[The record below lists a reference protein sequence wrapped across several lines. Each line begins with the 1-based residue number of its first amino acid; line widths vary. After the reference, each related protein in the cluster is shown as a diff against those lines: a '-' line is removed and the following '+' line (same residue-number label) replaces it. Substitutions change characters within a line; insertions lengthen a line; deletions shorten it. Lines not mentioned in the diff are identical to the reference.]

1 MQEKLT
7 ESGIPCNL
15 LTGQEQII
23 FPGCQ
28 KMSCTVEMVS
38 TESEFDVAVID
49 EIQMIGIVIQY
60 IYSGCCYSLAK
71 KKATFVRAFSSFI
84 SVATARLDIWIFSG
98 DTSRGHAWTRALL
111 GLNCHEIHVCGD
123 MTAVSLLKE
132 LCTVTGDKFE
142 LRTYERL
149 SPLAL
154 SQPLNRFKPSV
165 DFQNIYGGCLSQPCT
180 DVRVMYIS
188 I

>member
-1 MQEKLT
+1 VQEKLT

-71 KKATFVRAFSSFI
+71 KKGDFCAGVFFIYFSGYGSARYLDIFRRHFPRP
-84 SVATARLDIWIFSG
+84 RLDARSAG
-98 DTSRGHAWTRALL
+98 AELSRNSRVWRHDGCVVAQRAL
-111 GLNCHEIHVCGD
+111 H
-123 MTAVSLLKE
+123 
-132 LCTVTGDKFE
+132 
-142 LRTYERL
+142 R
-149 SPLAL
+149 
-154 SQPLNRFKPSV
+154 NR
-165 DFQNIYGGCLSQPCT
+165 
-180 DVRVMYIS
+180 
-188 I
+188 